1 MSKKNILH
9 MISPQENVSPFDVNM
24 ACDAGYDVVIPYTSV
39 NLTDVKG
46 LVQDAIFSRSVNNAK
61 KTGVFICGKDA
72 SLALD
77 MMDVAKKSMVPP
89 FEISVFPDPAGS
101 FTTAAAMVACTEKT
115 LKDKFQTD
123 LNKKKIMIYGGK
135 GIVGGISAIMCAQNG
150 ADCTIIGYDG
160 IKNVQ
165 KKAEEYKSRFGV
177 DIKPGDGSSDEM
189 NSSFLPEADIIFC
202 AARAGTQVLS
212 KQQLSIAKN
221 TLVLADVNAVPP
233 AGLEGVGIKDDNQKH
248 DCGGL
253 SIGPLTSGDIKVKT
267 QYKMFEKMCSTD
279 KPLYLNFDE
288 ALKTARQILEIQ
300 QKIKK

>member
-46 LVQDAIFSRSVNNAK
+46 LIQDAIFSRSVNNAK

-115 LKDKFQTD
+115 LKEKFQTD
-123 LNKKKIMIYGGK
+123 LNKKRVMIYGGK

-165 KKAEEYKSRFGV
+165 KKADEYKSRFGV

-189 NSSFLPEADIIFC
+189 NSSFLPDADVIFC

-212 KQQLSIAKN
+212 KQQLSIAEN
-221 TLVLADVNAVPP
+221 VMVLAAVNAVPP

-288 ALKTARQILEIQ
+288 ALKTAREIL
-300 QKIKK
+300 KI

>member
-46 LVQDAIFSRSVNNAK
+46 LIQDAIFSRSVNNAK

-115 LKDKFQTD
+115 LKEKFQTD
-123 LNKKKIMIYGGK
+123 LNKKRVMIYGGK

-165 KKAEEYKSRFGV
+165 KKADEYKSRFGV

-189 NSSFLPEADIIFC
+189 NSSFLPDADVIFC

-212 KQQLSIAKN
+212 KQQLSIAEN
-221 TLVLADVNAVPP
+221 AMVLADVNAVPP

-288 ALKTARQILEIQ
+288 ALKTAREIL
-300 QKIKK
+300 KI

>member
-24 ACDAGYDVVIPYTSV
+24 ACDAGYDIVIPYTSV

-46 LVQDAIFSRSVNNAK
+46 LVQDAIFSRSINNAK

-77 MMDVAKKSMVPP
+77 MMNVAKESMVPP

-115 LKDKFQTD
+115 LKEKFQTD

-233 AGLEGVGIKDDNQKH
+233 AGLEGIGIKDDDKKH
-248 DCGGL
+248 DSGGL
-253 SIGPLTSGDIKVKT
+253 SIGPLTSGDVKVKT
-267 QYKMFEKMCSTD
+267 QYKMFEKMCSSD

-288 ALKTARQILEIQ
+288 ALKTAREILEI
-300 QKIKK
+300 